1 MEASPQLN
9 PRSRSFAASR
19 LLKSQPDRMLCVLA
33 LRGNDGAYET
43 LFNRYHAAVY
53 AFVFHVLGRNAT
65 AEDAEDIAQEAFSTA
80 FRRLAERREDGSF
93 KSWLFT
99 IARNRA
105 IDHVRIRKPASAD
118 VAELPLV
125 GEPGVEAKAESR
137 ADLAWL
143 VTAMTDLPPRQR
155 EALVMR
161 ELGGLSYDEIASAVG
176 TTVSGVKQ
184 LISRARGSLFDAA
197 EGRGIKPRS
206 LRKELAAIV
215 PAAPL
220 IAGGNALA
228 TAGIG
233 GSAAGAAGAGLL
245 SGTKLAAVLLSVAAV
260 GGGAAVGLSG
270 TGENDRHAATE
281 AAERAVERSAE
292 RAVDSDSE
300 LPGRRSAQPGDRSVP
315 GQRRDR
321 DRGGDAGTN
330 SREGGRGDASDRHD
344 EDTRESGD
352 GRGADRGE
360 SEKDSDTG
368 RGEPSGSGGHGDS
381 SGSSGESGSG
391 HDATIEPDA
400 DSSGAD
406 SGDVAEPWQSDDD
419 AEGSSYEQSAVDS
432 RGENEGPDLRPVG

>member
-9 PRSRSFAASR
+9 PRSGSFAASR
-19 LLKSQPDRMLCVLA
+19 LLKSQPDRVLCALA

-80 FRRLAERREDGSF
+80 FRRLAERREGGSF

-105 IDHVRIRKPASAD
+105 IDHVRMRKPASAD

-176 TTVSGVKQ
+176 TTVPGVKQ

-197 EGRGIKPRS
+197 EGRGIKSRG

-220 IAGGNALA
+220 IAGGNTLA

-233 GSAAGAAGAGLL
+233 GSAAGMAGAGLL

-270 TGENDRHAATE
+270 GGDDRGHTAAK
-281 AAERAVERSAE
+281 AAERAAD

-300 LPGRRSAQPGDRSVP
+300 LPGRRSAQPGDRSAQ

-321 DRGGDAGTN
+321 DRDGDSDTN

-344 EDTRESGD
+344 GDMRESGD

-360 SEKDSDTG
+360 SEKGSDTG
-368 RGEPSGSGGHGDS
+368 RDEPSGSGRHGDS

-391 HDATIEPDA
+391 HDETIEPDA
-400 DSSGAD
+400 DSSGAG
-406 SGDVAEPWQSDDD
+406 SGDAAEPRQSDDE
-419 AEGSSYEQSAVDS
+419 AEGSSYEQSAADS
-432 RGENEGPDLRPVG
+432 RGENESPDLRPVG